1 MTMRKVALAYS
12 GIHLTFVALL
22 FLFNSW
28 YSNLPSEYSIKNKQL
43 SLLKSVDVLVLGS
56 SHTYFGVDPSEISS
70 TSYNAALVSQSY
82 KYDFLVLNSLI
93 RRQVKVNCVILP
105 ISSFSRGYD
114 VETGIEQWRKYL
126 YWHRYKLHVFA
137 LQDYFDIRSYIAI
150 MGDVDALGSLRCIVT
165 GNATAQV
172 NNVRSYGSAVNED
185 GGINGSTAQTQAAE
199 AATRHLHLSSTGI
212 NGEYW
217 FRKIVE
223 LCKASNCDLILIS
236 TPVTSE
242 YYQLV
247 STKLKRDQK
256 ELYESAKSIKTDV
269 VFRDYS
275 QNRSFVYRDF
285 YDCDHLNPT
294 GAKKLGRLIR
304 QERKID

>member
-1 MTMRKVALAYS
+1 MTTRNLVLTYA
-12 GIHLTFVALL
+12 GIHTAFVALL
-22 FLFNSW
+22 FLLNSS
-28 YSNLPSEYSIKNKQL
+28 YSNLPSQFSIKYKQMS
-43 SLLKSVDVLVLGS
+43 SLESVDVLVLGS
-56 SHTYFGVDPSEISS
+56 SHTYFGVDASEISS
-70 TSYNAALVSQSY
+70 SSYNAALSAQSY

-93 RRQVKVNCVILP
+93 RRQVKVHCVLLP
-105 ISSFSRGYD
+105 ISSLSRGYD
-114 VETGIEQWRKYL
+114 VETGVEQWRKYQ
-126 YWHRYKLHVFA
+126 YWHRYNLHVFA

-165 GNATAQV
+165 GNVKSQA
-172 NNVRSYGSAVNED
+172 NNVRADGTAVVGD
-185 GGINGSTAQTQAAE
+185 GGISSSMAQTQAAD
-199 AATRHLHLSSTGI
+199 AATRHLSSTGT

-217 FRKIVE
+217 FRKIVT
-223 LCKASNCDLILIS
+223 LCKSSNSKLILIS
-236 TPVTSE
+236 TPVTRE

-256 ELYESAKSIKTDV
+256 ELYEIAKSINKDV

-285 YDCDHLNPT
+285 WDCDHLNPT

-304 QERKID
+304 RDTVDTR